1 MSKSKRPPVTLQEV
15 GEAIIALRESGKD
28 LSFRNICRIA
38 GGNYGTIGKHKAAW
52 LEQELNEK
60 AAPEINEEMLKSLKI
75 GIGKAIR
82 SKTVDLSQSME
93 AARAQRTEALE
104 LLDEVESDMHAASEA
119 ADADIKT
126 LNEEKQ
132 ALQVALKDTEKQLES
147 ANQTMKE
154 IKKDNMELNKEIL
167 RLSKEAAAAQ
177 AASGL
182 FERQNQQLLSN
193 AFGNNSRTKSQD

>member
-1 MSKSKRPPVTLQEV
+1 MSKSKRPPVTLEEV
-15 GEAIIALRESGKD
+15 GEAIIALRECDKEISI
-28 LSFRNICRIA
+28 RNIRRRT
-38 GGNYGTIGKHKAAW
+38 GGTNGTIMKFMAEW

-82 SKTVDLSQSME
+82 SKTEDLSQSME

-132 ALQVALKDTEKQLES
+132 ALQVALKETEKQLES

-154 IKKDNMELNKEIL
+154 SKKDNLELNKEIL

-182 FERQNQQLLSN
+182 FERQNKQLLSD